1 MSKLREYI
9 KNQEETEVKL
19 AMECAKTKAV
29 FRLANVLKVRVG
41 NLQQKLMI
49 HLIRRDESTRF

>member
-19 AMECAKTKAV
+19 AMECAKTKAA
-29 FRLANVLKVRVG
+29 FRVANVLKVRVW
-41 NLQQKLMI
+41 NLQQKFMVN
-49 HLIRRDESTRF
+49 LIRWDENTRL